1 MRSFFKKHIQG
12 KKVLII
18 FLITNI
24 VYLFMLLVTIPLV
37 MTYSNGMDLF
47 DMMPAGYSE
56 EYAQT
61 LLSTLGTEGRNSY
74 LYIQL
79 PVDMIYPFL
88 FGLTYSLLLAYF
100 LDKLKWID
108 KPVFYSTLLPLAAGM
123 FDYLE
128 NAGIVIMLNQYP
140 DITSITARFAN
151 ACTIIKSALST
162 ISFSLLLILIVIF
175 FIQKI
180 KSRKPEMGI

>member
-1 MRSFFKKHIQG
+1 MRTFFRKHIQG

-18 FLITNI
+18 FLVTNV
-24 VYLFMLLVTIPLV
+24 VYLFMLLVTIPAV
-37 MTYSNGMDLF
+37 MTFSNGMALF
-47 DMMPAGYSE
+47 DMMPTGYSE
-56 EYAQT
+56 DYTHA
-61 LLSTLGTEGRNSY
+61 LLNALGTGGRNY
-74 LYIQL
+74 YMYTQL

-108 KPVFYSTLLPLAAGM
+108 KPVFYSTLIPMAAGM

-128 NAGIVIMLNQYP
+128 NAGVVIMLNQYP
-140 DITSITARFAN
+140 DITSTTTRLAN

-162 ISFSLLLILIVIF
+162 ISFTLLLFLLVLF
-175 FIQKI
+175 LIQKI
-180 KSRKPEMGI
+180 QSRKAEMDV

>member
-100 LDKLKWID
+100 LDKLKWIE
-108 KPVFYSTLLPLAAGM
+108 KPVFYSTLLPLVAGM

-140 DITSITARFAN
+140 EITSIAARFAN
-151 ACTIIKSALST
+151 ACTVIKSALST